1 MSAAPHPAEAAPTTA
16 KPPPPQGASQCMQV
30 SLSMHSAAGGG
41 WHARV
46 VATNGQVLD
55 FDSPF
60 ELVRF
65 LSQAPRQ
72 LAHAWPADTE
82 TPPNRPGLR

>member
-1 MSAAPHPAEAAPTTA
+1 MSADPQLAQAARTTA
-16 KPPPPQGASQCMQV
+16 TPRPPQGASQCMLV
-30 SLSMHSAAGGG
+30 SLSMHGVAGGG

-60 ELVRF
+60 ELARF
-65 LSQAPRQ
+65 LSQAPRR
-72 LAHAWPADTE
+72 LACAWPAGAE
-82 TPPNRPGLR
+82 TPPDGPGLR